1 MVKVH
6 HVNHVDYMMQNK
18 TYRDIIYRNV
28 LERSPFALHV
38 QRSIVIQHCIFSCDR
53 KAASND
59 PVSGHQIKELQK
71 TKSQPQSDYSSDN
84 PKATTQIPLGTTI
97 QPLPLFHWALL
108 ISSKIPTHAHR
119 RCCHSCRTTCSLLQP

>member
-38 QRSIVIQHCIFSCDR
+38 QRSIVIQHCIFSCDLKGSQQR
-53 KAASND
+53 QTFISW
-59 PVSGHQIKELQK
+59 ELQK
-71 TKSQPQSDYSSDN
+71 TKSQVTVTVSDN

-97 QPLPLFHWALL
+97 QP
-108 ISSKIPTHAHR
+108 
-119 RCCHSCRTTCSLLQP
+119 